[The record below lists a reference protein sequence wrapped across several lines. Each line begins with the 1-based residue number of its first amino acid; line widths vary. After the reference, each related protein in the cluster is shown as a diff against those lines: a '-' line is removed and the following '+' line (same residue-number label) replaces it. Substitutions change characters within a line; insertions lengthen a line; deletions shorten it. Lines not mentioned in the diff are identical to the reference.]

1 MARRSTARGS
11 ARSARTEGG
20 CPLHDWRLFAPSRQR
35 ARRCANSCQIYGQVL
50 NPFIWGGDLVKAG
63 INPDDTT
70 GWGAE
75 GGRSNGTY
83 KYIGGQTNNTVLTR
97 SFVIGLRLGF

>member
-1 MARRSTARGS
+1 MNYTKGNMVAVRNIALSYTFPEKWLGKIGA
-11 ARSARTEGG
+11 
-20 CPLHDWRLFAPSRQR
+20 D
-35 ARRCANSCQIYGQVL
+35 SCQIYGQVL